1 MGSINSRHPLDVAQ
15 IFKEYGGQFLDRH
28 RLCPDQ
34 VKAFSAISQC
44 RTAAMGG
51 HLQKCSQC
59 NHQRVAYNSCRN
71 RHCNKCQ
78 YTKQLIWVDKLK
90 SSLPVCRYFHL
101 VFTIPSS
108 LHKVFYLNQ
117 RVCYNLL
124 FKATS
129 QALRKV
135 GENPRFLGAQT
146 GAVAVLHTWG
156 QALTYHPHIHMIVP
170 AGGLSADGIEWI
182 RARRRFFLP
191 VKALSK
197 VFRGVIWG
205 LLEKQVT
212 LGAIRL
218 PDDLE
223 TLTILK
229 AKLYQ
234 KDWNVYAKKSMA
246 GPQSVVQYLGRYT
259 HRVAISNNRIVDIN
273 EGKVTFRWKNYRKGL
288 QNQLLTL
295 EAAEFIGRFMRH
307 ILPFGFYKI
316 RYYGLLASANGAKRQ
331 QCILLI
337 AKQPHAALL
346 QGLSVQQVLK
356 MVIGKDPDKCPK
368 CKKGKMIPVALL
380 RSG

>member
-1 MGSINSRHPLDVAQ
+1 M
-15 IFKEYGGQFLDRH
+15 
-28 RLCPDQ
+28 
-34 VKAFSAISQC
+34 
-44 RTAAMGG
+44 
-51 HLQKCSQC
+51 
-59 NHQRVAYNSCRN
+59 
-71 RHCNKCQ
+71 
-78 YTKQLIWVDKLK
+78 
-90 SSLPVCRYFHL
+90 
-101 VFTIPSS
+101 
-108 LHKVFYLNQ
+108 FYLNQ
-117 RVCYNLL
+117 RVCYDLL

-135 GENPRFLGAQT
+135 SENPKFLGAQT

-170 AGGLSADGIEWI
+170 AGGLSADGMEWV
-182 RARRRFFLP
+182 RAGRRFFLP

-197 VFRGVIWG
+197 VFRGVIWS

-212 LGAIRL
+212 LGEIRL
-218 PDDLE
+218 PDDMAELN
-223 TLTILK
+223 ILK
-229 AKLYQ
+229 TKLYQ

-259 HRVAISNNRIVDIN
+259 HRVAISNNRIVEVN
-273 EGKVTFRWKNYRKGL
+273 QGKVTFIWKDYRKGP

-295 EAAEFIGRFMRH
+295 QAAEFIGRFMRH
-307 ILPFGFYKI
+307 ILPTGFYKI

-337 AKQPHAALL
+337 AKQPHTALL

-356 MVIGKDPDKCPK
+356 MVIGKDLDKCPK
-368 CKKGKMIPVALL
+368 CKKGKMVPVALL